1 MRRGTEQRTV
11 RSFCRRKPK
20 INIRPDY
27 QRGAVWSKPQKQLL
41 VDSVLRDLDI
51 PKIYLREVQNGEYE
65 EEVVDG
71 QQRLLAIWEFYDNE
85 FKLNNDADELNGQTI
100 SGKKFDE
107 LDEDTKDRFEAYELS
122 VVILRMASN
131 NDVEEM
137 FLRLQNGTT
146 LNAAE
151 KRNARPGKM
160 KDFVRKLSQYPF
172 FQNCGFKNQRFAFD
186 HVAAQMV
193 LLELRGMICNVKNTD
208 LVKMYDENQNF
219 DENSQKAKKIIRTL
233 DFLHKAFPE
242 KTPEL
247 KRFNAISMYLL
258 SIYLLENFAVND
270 RAREIGDWFIEFEQW
285 RKEDD
290 KHPIDERDNEM
301 VSYLEK
307 TSHSTDAQDSLEYRR
322 KILLT
327 KLHKTIP
334 NLKPLDTHRSF
345 SEEQRIAIF
354 RRDEGVC
361 QLKLRCEGK
370 KCEWD
375 NWHADHRV
383 PWSKGGETTAENGQV
398 ACPECNLS
406 KNNTITD

>member
-41 VDSVLRDLDI
+41 IDSALRDLDI

-71 QQRLLAIWEFYDNE
+71 QQRLLAIWNYYDNE
-85 FKLNNDADELNGQTI
+85 FRLNKDADEVNGQII
-100 SGKKFDE
+100 SGKKFEE
-107 LDEDTKDRFEAYELS
+107 LDEDTKDKFEAYELS
-122 VVILRMASN
+122 VVILRDASDD
-131 NDVEEM
+131 DVEEM

-146 LNAAE
+146 LSAAE
-151 KRNARPGKM
+151 KRNAMPGQM
-160 KDFVRKLSQYPF
+160 KCFVRELAQHRF
-172 FQNCGFKNQRFAFD
+172 FQDCGFSNHRFAFD

-193 LLELRGMICNVKNTD
+193 LPELKGMICNVKNAD
-208 LVKMYDENQNF
+208 LVKMYNANQNF
-219 DENSQKAKKIIRTL
+219 DKNSQQAKKVIRTL
-233 DFLHKAFPE
+233 NFLHKAFPE

-247 KRFNAISMYLL
+247 KKFNAISMYLL

-290 KHPIDERDNEM
+290 KRPIDERDNEM
-301 VSYLEK
+301 CSYLEK

-327 KLHKTIP
+327 KLHKAIP
-334 NLKPLDTHRSF
+334 NLRPLDTHRSF

-354 RRDEGVC
+354 RRDKGIC
-361 QLKLRCEGK
+361 QLKLKCEGR

-383 PWSKGGETTAENGQV
+383 PWSTGGETTVENGQV

>member
-41 VDSVLRDLDI
+41 VDSALRDLDI

-71 QQRLLAIWEFYDNE
+71 QQRLLAIWNFYDNE
-85 FKLNNDADELNGQTI
+85 FKLNKDADEVNGQII
-100 SGKKFDE
+100 SGKRFEE

-122 VVILRMASN
+122 VVILRNASDD
-131 NDVEEM
+131 DVEEM

-151 KRNARPGKM
+151 KRNAMPGKM
-160 KDFVRKLSQYPF
+160 KDFVRKLSQHSF

-193 LLELRGMICNVKNTD
+193 LPELRGMICNVKNTD
-208 LVKMYDENQNF
+208 LAKMYNENQEF

-242 KTPEL
+242 KAPEL
-247 KRFNAISMYLL
+247 KKFNAISMYLL

-290 KHPIDERDNEM
+290 KRPIDERDNEM

-327 KLHKTIP
+327 KLHKAIP
-334 NLKPLDTHRSF
+334 NLRPLDTHRSF

-354 RRDEGVC
+354 RRDKGIC
-361 QLKLRCEGK
+361 QLKLKCEGK

-383 PWSKGGETTAENGQV
+383 PWSKGSETIVENGQV

>member
-11 RSFCRRKPK
+11 RSFCRRKPT

-27 QRGAVWSKPQKQLL
+27 QRSAVWSIPQKQLL
-41 VDSVLRDLDI
+41 IDSVLRDLDI

-71 QQRLLAIWEFYDNE
+71 QQRLLAIWNFYDNG
-85 FKLNNDADELNGQTI
+85 FKLNKDADKLNGQII
-100 SGKKFDE
+100 SGKRFEE

-122 VVILRMASN
+122 VVILRNASGD
-131 NDVEEM
+131 DVEEM

-151 KRNARPGKM
+151 KRNAMPGRM
-160 KDFVRKLSQYPF
+160 KDFVRNLSQHPF
-172 FQNCGFKNQRFAFD
+172 FQNCGFKNKRFAFD

-193 LLELRGMICNVKNTD
+193 LPELRGMICNVKNTD
-208 LVKMYDENQNF
+208 LAKMYNENQNF
-219 DENSQKAKKIIRTL
+219 DKNSQKAKKIIRTL
-233 DFLHKAFPE
+233 DFLHEAFPE

-247 KRFNAISMYLL
+247 KKFNAISMYLL

-270 RAREIGDWFIEFEQW
+270 KARLIGDWFIEFEQW

-290 KHPIDERDNEM
+290 KRPMDDRDNEM
-301 VSYLEK
+301 LSYLEK
-307 TSHSTDAQDSLEYRR
+307 TSHSTDAQDSLEFRQ
-322 KILLT
+322 KVLLT
-327 KLHKTIP
+327 KLYEAIP
-334 NLKPLDTHRSF
+334 DIKPLDTRRSF

-354 RRDEGVC
+354 RRDEGIC
-361 QLKLRCEGK
+361 QLKLKCEGK

-383 PWSKGGETTAENGQV
+383 PWSKGGETTVENGQV

-406 KNNTITD
+406 KNNTIKV